1 MHNLTQPGKNYQI
14 NTPFLAV
21 KPKLGMT
28 CSIPMPFARS
38 ARFEIES
45 PEGCIVYLMV
55 DWHEYPGQQL
65 TEKMRFRARW
75 RREAPVKDF
84 ADDYIIA
91 DVDGPGRLIGFVYAV
106 DMLESGVDVLLGGGL
121 RQWLPQAVNQRE
133 SAAHMAAVQMTSG
146 RPGRSTR

>member
-1 MHNLTQPGKNYQI
+1 MHNLTQLSKNYQI

-28 CSIPMPFARS
+28 CSIPMPFAKS

-55 DWHEYPGQQL
+55 DWHDYPGQQL

-106 DMLESGVDVLLGGGL
+106 DMLESRHRMRWSHGGAAS
-121 RQWLPQAVNQRE
+121 RMFHQRVQTE
-133 SAAHMAAVQMTSG
+133 SESRGHES
-146 RPGRSTR
+146 P